1 MKNTILVVLSLLAVM
16 VTMVVGVTTVEAAA
30 KQTPL
35 QTAQRSARTLYGV
48 KNAIDKG
55 KGEQRGEKIF
65 MAQFE
70 KQGQLHMDIKD
81 KKMKKVV
88 KKMDKV
94 IIEAR
99 VNFNAGK
106 KEEALKT
113 INKWVEKDYKKAIDT
128 LYKK

>member
-1 MKNTILVVLSLLAVM
+1 MKNTILVVLTLVA
-16 VTMVVGVTTVEAAA
+16 TMVAIVVGGTTAEAAA

-55 KGEQRGEKIF
+55 KGEQRAEQLF
-65 MAQFE
+65 MAQFK
-70 KQGQLHMDIKD
+70 KQGQLHMDIND
-81 KKMKKVV
+81 KNMKKVV

-94 IIEAR
+94 IIKAR

-113 INKWVEKDYKKAIDT
+113 INTWVEKDYKNAIDT
-128 LYKK
+128 LYNK